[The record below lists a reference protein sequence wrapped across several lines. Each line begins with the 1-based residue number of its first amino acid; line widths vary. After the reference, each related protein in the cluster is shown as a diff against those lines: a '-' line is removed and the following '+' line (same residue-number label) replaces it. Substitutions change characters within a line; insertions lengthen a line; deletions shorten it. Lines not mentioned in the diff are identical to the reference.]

1 MKGIKKLWIGLGL
14 LALISPLGLLAT
26 NTAWGEWGSDELTKL
41 LGYVPHGMAK
51 FSDIWKAPFAD
62 YSIPQAGERLG
73 YIISA
78 LIGMA
83 LIVLI
88 SWLFGRLL
96 ARKQYNPPKKQ

>member
-41 LGYVPHGMAK
+41 LGYVPAGMVK

-62 YSIPQAGERLG
+62 YSIPQAGDKPG

-78 LIGMA
+78 LIGMG
-83 LIVLI
+83 LIVI
-88 SWLFGRLL
+88 ITWLLGHIL
-96 ARKQYNPPKKQ
+96 AQKAQKTRKQ